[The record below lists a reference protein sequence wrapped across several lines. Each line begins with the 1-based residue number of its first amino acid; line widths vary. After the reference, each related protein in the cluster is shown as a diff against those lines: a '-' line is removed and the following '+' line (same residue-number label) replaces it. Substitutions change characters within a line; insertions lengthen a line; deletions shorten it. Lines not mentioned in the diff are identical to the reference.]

1 MKKIIGSICGVLVLL
16 TVFSGCQSKTADLN
30 ALYESA
36 IRDAMFADE
45 NEIFPLVSLTS
56 EDKMTTWNEDGCVLL
71 CTWHRYP
78 DSYPEGETITVEWGP
93 VWTFTDKEIAS
104 YKDELKKC
112 KDPETRLKQ
121 LIGLP
126 PDCDYT
132 TFTGFW
138 VSPENVKRP
147 AYRTDIV
154 SGEMTTSFDENVD
167 TDFKEWFDGNI
178 LGSYFDGAYPWT
190 RLGYTYDWADND
202 TEYGL
207 TEFLVLDKAE
217 ITVEFTDTT
226 AEFIDRITK

>member
-1 MKKIIGSICGVLVLL
+1 MKKIIRSICGVLVLL

-45 NEIFPLVSLTS
+45 NEILPLVSLTS

-226 AEFIDRITK
+226 AEFIDRIAK

>member
-1 MKKIIGSICGVLVLL
+1 MKKIIKAICAVLVFL
-16 TVFSGCQSKTADLN
+16 TALSGCKSKTADLN
-30 ALYESA
+30 TLYESA
-36 IRDAMFADE
+36 VRDAAFADE
-45 NEIFPLVSLTS
+45 DEILPLVSLVES
-56 EDKMTTWNEDGCVLL
+56 DPMTTWQNGKVLL
-71 CTWHRYP
+71 LTWHNYP
-78 DSYPEGETITVEWGP
+78 DSYPEGENVTIEWGY

-138 VSPENVKRP
+138 VSPESVKRP

-167 TDFKEWFDGNI
+167 EDFKEWFDENI

-190 RLGYTYDWADND
+190 RLGYTYDWADNG

-207 TEFLVLDKAE
+207 TEFLVSDKAE
-217 ITVEFTDTT
+217 VTVEFTDTT
-226 AEFIDRITK
+226 AEFIDKITK